1 MNDQEP
7 SPSLQNHSVE
17 CRLFSSGFVL
27 RLEKQCH
34 QLVSGVVTRT
44 RRAYRV
50 VVISSTLMSKKK
62 AEVPKT
68 VLFGRIGTNLK
79 CGIVGLPN
87 VGKSTF
93 FNVLTTSAAA
103 AANFPFCTIEP
114 NESRVAV
121 PDERFDYLCEH
132 YQPVSRVPA
141 YLNVV
146 DIAGLV
152 KGAHEGAGL
161 GNAFLSHIK
170 AVDGIFQVLRIFDDP
185 DVSHVEG
192 DVDPIRDLE
201 IIREELRLKDEEY
214 VNTTFDKLE
223 KSVIRGGDKKQKP
236 DYDCIAKAKHLLCEE
251 RKGIRF
257 GEWNAAETEILN
269 DHLFITSKP
278 VIYLINMSQKD
289 FFRKKNKLVKIKEY
303 VDANDP
309 GAVMIPF
316 SADFELRYAE
326 MSEAEKKAFSEENPS
341 KNTKAPQAAGKIHT
355 DMERGFI
362 MAEVMAFD
370 EFKAE
375 GSEAACKAA
384 GKYRQKGRDYI
395 VQDGDIIYF
404 KFNAG
409 AVSSR
414 RLTLG
419 LSMQRLTLRRRL
431 SYNTNSNRRKKVK
444 TPGGKLVYI
453 YQKKLGTFPKCGDCK
468 CKLAGIKP
476 SRPMTRSRMS
486 KRLKTVTRSYGGS
499 RCHACVRSRILR
511 AFLMEEQKVLKQ
523 ILKEKRKDRIKQ
535 AIEKR
540 KAAAQSGKKA
550 AAKAEKQAAA
560 PPSGKSK

>member
-1 MNDQEP
+1 
-7 SPSLQNHSVE
+7 
-17 CRLFSSGFVL
+17 
-27 RLEKQCH
+27 
-34 QLVSGVVTRT
+34 
-44 RRAYRV
+44 
-50 VVISSTLMSKKK
+50 MSKKK

-79 CGIVGLPN
+79 CFHSYKPSR
-87 VGKSTF
+87 KSTF
-93 FNVLTTSAAA
+93 FNVLTT
-103 AANFPFCTIEP
+103 
-114 NESRVAV
+114 SRVAV

-170 AVDGIFQVLRIFDDP
+170 AVDGLFQVLRIFDDP

-192 DVDPIRDLE
+192 DVDPVRDME

-214 VNTTFDKLE
+214 VTTVFDKLE
-223 KSVIRGGDKKQKP
+223 KAVIRGGDKKQKP

-251 RKGIRF
+251 HKGIRF
-257 GEWNAAETEILN
+257 GDWNAAEIEILN

-278 VIYLINMSQKD
+278 VIYLINMSEKD
-289 FFRKKNKLVKIKEY
+289 FFRKKNKWLVKIKEY
-303 VDANDP
+303 VDVNDP

-326 MSEAEKKAFSEENPS
+326 MSEAEKKAFAEANPS
-341 KNTKAPQAAGKIHT
+341 VHSQLPKIIQTGYKALQLIYFFTAGKDEVKAWTIQKNTKAPQAAGKIHT

-362 MAEVMAFD
+362 MAEVMTFD
-370 EFKAE
+370 EFEAE

-384 GKYRQKGRDYI
+384 GKYRQKGREYI

-409 AVSSR
+409 A
-414 RLTLG
+414 G
-419 LSMQRLTLRRRL
+419 L
-431 SYNTNSNRRKKVK
+431 KKK
-444 TPGGKLVYI
+444 
-453 YQKKLGTFPKCGDCK
+453 
-468 CKLAGIKP
+468 
-476 SRPMTRSRMS
+476 
-486 KRLKTVTRSYGGS
+486 
-499 RCHACVRSRILR
+499 
-511 AFLMEEQKVLKQ
+511 
-523 ILKEKRKDRIKQ
+523 
-535 AIEKR
+535 
-540 KAAAQSGKKA
+540 
-550 AAKAEKQAAA
+550 
-560 PPSGKSK
+560 

>member
-1 MNDQEP
+1 
-7 SPSLQNHSVE
+7 
-17 CRLFSSGFVL
+17 
-27 RLEKQCH
+27 
-34 QLVSGVVTRT
+34 
-44 RRAYRV
+44 
-50 VVISSTLMSKKK
+50 MSKKK

-103 AANFPFCTIEP
+103 AANFPFCTIDP

-132 YQPVSRVPA
+132 YQPLSRVPA

-170 AVDGIFQVLRIFDDP
+170 AVDGLFQVLRIFDDP

-192 DVDPIRDLE
+192 DVDPIRDME
-201 IIREELRLKDEEY
+201 IISEELRLKDEEY
-214 VNTTFDKLE
+214 VKTAFDKLE
-223 KSVIRGGDKKQKP
+223 KAVVRGGDKKQKP

-251 RKGIRF
+251 HKGIRF
-257 GEWNAAETEILN
+257 GEWNAAEVEILN

-278 VIYLINMSQKD
+278 VIYLINMSEKD
-289 FFRKKNKLVKIKEY
+289 FFRKKNKWLVKIKEY

-316 SADFELRYAE
+316 SANFELRYAE

-341 KNTKAPQAAGKIHT
+341 VHSQLPKIIQTGYKALQLIYFFTAGKDEVKAWTIQASDAKQRHTKCPEKKTKAPQAAGKIHT

-362 MAEVMAFD
+362 MAEVMTFD

-404 KFNAG
+404 KFNASAG
-409 AVSSR
+409 
-414 RLTLG
+414 
-419 LSMQRLTLRRRL
+419 
-431 SYNTNSNRRKKVK
+431 
-444 TPGGKLVYI
+444 
-453 YQKKLGTFPKCGDCK
+453 QKKK
-468 CKLAGIKP
+468 
-476 SRPMTRSRMS
+476 
-486 KRLKTVTRSYGGS
+486 
-499 RCHACVRSRILR
+499 
-511 AFLMEEQKVLKQ
+511 
-523 ILKEKRKDRIKQ
+523 
-535 AIEKR
+535 
-540 KAAAQSGKKA
+540 
-550 AAKAEKQAAA
+550 
-560 PPSGKSK
+560 